1 MGEAGNS
8 AERPQTACILAIGLA
23 GLSKRDADQRAR
35 ALAQLEQ
42 IVENTTRFRVAE
54 VAGRVVR
61 QKTQDGLLLVFQSDS
76 ETALE
81 CAVAISRESKEHPEI
96 RIRIGLHAG
105 VVNRDAETSGNGEA
119 IDLAEAVMNLGDDG
133 HILLS
138 KRLAY
143 ELATQQRWNEHF
155 YELGEYQ
162 ISGEKTSLVNFF
174 TTKIGNSR
182 LPEQLEQMRAGAARR
197 EKVKSLKRP
206 IRAIFLIV
214 VFAAAVVGGYIVVH
228 RSLNLP
234 GVAPVPVIEKSIAIL
249 PFADLSPARDQEYLS
264 DGISE
269 EILNAVAK
277 LKNVRVIARDSAFAF
292 KNKNLDPPEIGRRL
306 DAGTI
311 VQGAVRREE
320 NRVHVTVE
328 LIDALADSK
337 RWSRSFD
344 RDVRELPEFEDEI
357 ARAIAEFL
365 KVSGIIVTRKTTE
378 DDPLTNDL
386 YLQGL
391 FLSHKTGEEDLKAS
405 LDFFRLAL
413 EKNPRLS
420 QAWIGIARDWFQL
433 AEHGQVRPID
443 GYSAVQKA
451 SLAALAIDARAAEAH
466 VYLGE
471 AKRVLFWDL
480 KAEEIAL
487 QRALEL
493 DPNCV
498 RAHLCLASLKNWT
511 GSPDGS
517 RANIQSALRIDP
529 FSPLVGHAEVI
540 VDLNGDRFDL
550 ALAAAQRMIETDPN
564 YTYFEPDLALVYREQ
579 GKLNEALDIYLRL
592 EKTKPQPGLAITY
605 ARSNRQDEAKGILAE
620 LIQRSNQ
627 YSPAD
632 EIAAVYLALGDREE
646 TFRWL
651 DRAASEHSA
660 TLHNVG
666 CGRDFRSLRSDPRY
680 SQLLYR
686 IGLDP
691 KAFPSAV
698 K

>member
-8 AERPQTACILAIGLA
+8 DEKLQTSCILAIGLA

-35 ALAQLEQ
+35 AIAQLEQ

-54 VAGRVVR
+54 VAGKVVR
-61 QKTQDGLLLVFQSDS
+61 QETQDGLLLIFQSDS

-81 CAVAISRESKEHPEI
+81 CAVEIARESKEHPEI
-96 RIRIGLHAG
+96 QIRSGLHAG
-105 VVNRDAETSGNGEA
+105 MVNRDAETRGNGEA
-119 IDLAEAVMNLGDDG
+119 IDLARAVMNLGDGG

-162 ISGEKTSLVNFF
+162 IAGEKTSLVNFF
-174 TTKIGNSR
+174 TTEIGNSR
-182 LPEQLEQMRAGAARR
+182 LPEQLERMRAEAGRR
-197 EKVKSLKRP
+197 AKVKSLKRP
-206 IRAIFLIV
+206 IRAVFLIV
-214 VFAAAVVGGYIVVH
+214 VCVAVFAAGYTFVN

-234 GVAPVPVIEKSIAIL
+234 GVATVPATEKSIAIL

-306 DAGTI
+306 NVDTI

-320 NRVHVTVE
+320 NRVHAAVE
-328 LIDALADSK
+328 LIDVLPDSK

-344 RDVRELPEFEDEI
+344 RDLRELPEFEDEI
-357 ARAIAEFL
+357 ARAVAESL
-365 KVSGIIVTRKTTE
+365 KVSGTIATPKTTG

-391 FLSHKTGEEDLKAS
+391 FLSHKAGEEDLKAS

-413 EKNPRLS
+413 EKNPKLSRARSGIAKDWIQLS
-420 QAWIGIARDWFQL
+420 QSALVQPL
-433 AEHGQVRPID
+433 D
-443 GYSAVQKA
+443 GYSSAQKA
-451 SLAALAIDARAAEAH
+451 ASAALAIDPRDPQAH

-471 AKRVLFWDL
+471 AKRMLSWDL
-480 KAEEIAL
+480 KGDEAEL
-487 QRALEL
+487 KRALEL

-498 RAHLCLASLKNWT
+498 AALLAMASLKNWT
-511 GSPDGS
+511 GSPDES

-540 VDLNGDRFDL
+540 VDLDSDRFDL
-550 ALAAAQRMIETDPN
+550 ALAAARRMIETDPN

-579 GKLNEALDIYLRL
+579 GKLYEALDIYLRL

-605 ARSNRQDEAKGILAE
+605 ARLNRQEEAKRILAE

-627 YSPAD
+627 YFPAD

-646 TFRWL
+646 AFRWL

-660 TLHNVG
+660 TLHNLG

-691 KAFPSAV
+691 KRFVPQ
-698 K
+698 